1 MNETRNKYIIQDK
14 EMKSMRIATLAIA
27 ASALMLGFTQ
37 CTTKPVTQPVEQT
50 VSEAATGLKV
60 AYVDV
65 DTLLTSYDF
74 WVSVN
79 EEMIN
84 KRENITASLN
94 KEAAA
99 LQKEM
104 EQFQSKVNHN
114 AFASQERAES
124 EYNRIMKK
132 QADLQAKQERLTNEF
147 AAESSKNDM
156 IIGDSIQSFLKAY
169 SKEKGYDI
177 ILNSASCLF
186 IDNVMNIT
194 QEVVNGL
201 NARYGS
207 AAK

>member
-1 MNETRNKYIIQDK
+1 
-14 EMKSMRIATLAIA
+14 MKAMRIATLAIA

-37 CTTKPVTQPVEQT
+37 CTTQPAAVTADQT
-50 VSEAATGLKV
+50 SCEASTGLKV
-60 AYVDV
+60 AYVDI

-84 KRENITASLN
+84 KRENITANLN
-94 KEAAA
+94 KEATA

-104 EQFQSKVNHN
+104 EQFQNKVNNN
-114 AFASQERAES
+114 AFVSQERAES

-132 QADLQAKQERLTNEF
+132 QTDLQAKQERLTNEF

-156 IIGDSIQSFLKAY
+156 IISDSIQSFIKAY

-194 QEVVNGL
+194 QEVVDGL
-201 NARYGS
+201 NARYGA

>member
-1 MNETRNKYIIQDK
+1 M
-14 EMKSMRIATLAIA
+14 AIA

-37 CTTKPVTQPVEQT
+37 CTTQPASTCNEQT
-50 VSEAATGLKV
+50 PCEAATGLKV
-60 AYVDV
+60 AYVDI

-84 KRENITASLN
+84 KRENITANLN
-94 KEAAA
+94 KEATA

-104 EQFQSKVNHN
+104 EQFQNKVNNN
-114 AFASQERAES
+114 AFVSQERAES

-156 IIGDSIQSFLKAY
+156 IISDSIQNFIKAY

-186 IDNVMNIT
+186 IDNVMNVT
-194 QEVVNGL
+194 QEVVDGL
-201 NARYGS
+201 NARYGAS
-207 AAK
+207 AK

>member
-1 MNETRNKYIIQDK
+1 
-14 EMKSMRIATLAIA
+14 MKAMRIATLAMA

-37 CTTKPVTQPVEQT
+37 CTTQPATVIAEQT
-50 VSEAATGLKV
+50 ANEASTGLKV
-60 AYVDV
+60 AYVDI

-84 KRENITASLN
+84 KRENITANLN
-94 KEAAA
+94 KEATA

-104 EQFQSKVNHN
+104 EQFQNKVNNN
-114 AFASQERAES
+114 AFVSQERAES

-156 IIGDSIQSFLKAY
+156 IISDSIQSFIKAY

-194 QEVVNGL
+194 QEVVDGL
-201 NARYGS
+201 NARYGA

>member
-1 MNETRNKYIIQDK
+1 
-14 EMKSMRIATLAIA
+14 MKATRIATLAIA

-37 CTTKPVTQPVEQT
+37 CTTQPTTTTCEQA
-50 VSEAATGLKV
+50 SCEATSGLKV

-65 DTLLTSYDF
+65 DTLLTSYEF

-94 KEAAA
+94 KEGTA

-104 EQFQSKVNHN
+104 ENFQNKLNNN
-114 AFASQERAES
+114 AFVSQERAES

-132 QADLQAKQERLTNEF
+132 QADFQAKQERLTNEF

-156 IIGDSIQSFLKAY
+156 IINDSIQSFLNTF
-169 SKEKGYDI
+169 SKEQGYDI

-186 IDNVMNIT
+186 INNAMNVT
-194 QEVVNGL
+194 QQVVDGL
-201 NARYGS
+201 NARYG
-207 AAK
+207 AAGK

>member
-1 MNETRNKYIIQDK
+1 
-14 EMKSMRIATLAIA
+14 MRIATSAII
-27 ASALMLGFTQ
+27 ASIMMLSFTQ
-37 CTTKPVTQPVEQT
+37 CTTQPTNTAVVPENE
-50 VSEAATGLKV
+50 SCASGLKV
-60 AYVDV
+60 AYVDI

-84 KRENITASLN
+84 KRENITANVN

-104 EQFQSKVNHN
+104 EQFQNKINNN
-114 AFASQERAES
+114 AFVSQERAES

-132 QADLQAKQERLTNEF
+132 QQDLQAKQERLANEF
-147 AAESSKNDM
+147 SAESSKNDM
-156 IIGDSIQSFLKAY
+156 IINDSIQSFIKAY

-186 IDNVMNIT
+186 INNCMNIT
-194 QEVVNGL
+194 KEVVDDL
-201 NARYGS
+201 NARYNS
-207 AAK
+207 TK

>member
-1 MNETRNKYIIQDK
+1 
-14 EMKSMRIATLAIA
+14 MKAMRIATLAIA

-37 CTTKPVTQPVEQT
+37 CTTQPATQTCDQT
-50 VSEAATGLKV
+50 PCEAASGLKV

-84 KRENITASLN
+84 KRENITANLN
-94 KEAAA
+94 KEATA

-104 EQFQSKVNHN
+104 EQFQNKVNNN
-114 AFASQERAES
+114 AFVSQERAES

-156 IIGDSIQSFLKAY
+156 IISDSIQSFIKAY

-194 QEVVNGL
+194 QEVVDGL
-201 NARYGS
+201 NARYGA